1 MPARHEAKSLTVFV
15 VTPGEPAY
23 PFVAL
28 SICTQPPV
36 FCRSPTAAGL
46 VQSISPG
53 GAKGQFRPNAGEYLL
68 DGRWDD
74 AAPLAESRLR
84 RRHERLGSASPW
96 DARLGNAIGES
107 GDVLTSLRELL
118 VKYERWG

>member
-1 MPARHEAKSLTVFV
+1 MLRHALQPFITEVLPAAGYADYMDDFE
-15 VTPGEPAY
+15 Y
-23 PFVAL
+23 
-28 SICTQPPV
+28 
-36 FCRSPTAAGL
+36 AAGL